1 MRRAVVAEC
10 NPPSVGIAL
19 TRVCA
24 VPCVLQKGCDMS
36 TVSKSRAVS
45 LSAEVANAVREFTRS
60 DALIV
65 KIVRGI
71 PTDSGTFDM
80 LVVLDN
86 STGRKTEY
94 FLNATLPETVNE
106 KSGVSEL
113 MYAVR
118 RMPAKTVSED

>member
-1 MRRAVVAEC
+1 
-10 NPPSVGIAL
+10 
-19 TRVCA
+19 
-24 VPCVLQKGCDMS
+24 MS

-94 FLNATLPETVNE
+94 LLNATLPETVNE